1 MRNVLVQKRDS
12 FGPLVFSHFKVYYC
26 YSMHNVLVQKIPLAF
41 SLSCFLWFFGKS
53 DKLKILSQKVEKV
66 LFTDYCSSI
75 TVHSYCSLLLFM
87 VLFTQN
93 FFLFKGG
100 CPLSLGQN

>member
-12 FGPLVFSHFKVYYC
+12 FGPLVFSHFKVYYY
-26 YSMHNVLVQKIPLAF
+26 YSMCNVLVQKIPLAF

-66 LFTDYCSSI
+66 LFIDYYSQS
-75 TVHSYCSLLLFM
+75 
-87 VLFTQN
+87 LFTFIVHGTIHSE
-93 FFLFKGG
+93 FF
-100 CPLSLGQN
+100 PI